1 MASLNRSFLAT
12 VVAVGCS
19 FLAVILATGV
29 YVSLDL
35 HRVSAS
41 LPPDI
46 GWHPVSFF
54 RHFRDPVFF
63 FRHFWPQL
71 VLLATAVFIAV
82 FAVVYRHRPS
92 LHQQ

>member
-1 MASLNRSFLAT
+1 MASLKQSFLAA

-35 HRVSAS
+35 HRISAS
-41 LPPDI
+41 LPPDTQI
-46 GWHPVSFF
+46 GWDPVS
-54 RHFRDPVFF
+54 F

-71 VLLATAVFIAV
+71 VLLATAVFIAA
-82 FAVVYRHRPS
+82 FAVVYRRRPS
-92 LHQQ
+92 LGQQ